1 MEQTRN
7 FLTVCVA
14 LLVLA
19 ACSGGNNKET
29 NTEATGWSANSPEE
43 ESAAIAGL
51 QVYQRDL
58 ETLENLYQNI
68 DSKAVRAKI
77 ISLREQELIR
87 IARNAHS
94 KKQNAAVKAALRTY
108 DSEKAHQ
115 MLAAL

>member
-19 ACSGGNNKET
+19 ACSDGNN
-29 NTEATGWSANSPEE
+29 EATGWSANSPEE

-94 KKQNAAVKAALRTY
+94 KKQKAAVKAALRTY